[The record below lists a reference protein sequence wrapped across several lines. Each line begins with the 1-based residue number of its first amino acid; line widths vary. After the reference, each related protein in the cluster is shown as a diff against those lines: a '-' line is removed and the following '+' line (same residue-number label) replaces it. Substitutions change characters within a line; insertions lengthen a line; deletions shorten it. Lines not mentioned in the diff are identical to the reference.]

1 MLAIAHRLRR
11 PRGLDLATMCNVLV
25 STDEPVMAEGLKR
38 VLSADRRF
46 KTVEVDAQPESVIRA
61 AASQPFDILLLDWN
75 SGFSLSD
82 VVDLQERFPSCR
94 TVLWVRAI
102 STELAFQAIEHG
114 VRGIIQK
121 TASIETVLQCLRVV
135 QDGGFWFEDALKA
148 RVIGTSSFHLTP
160 RESDLVTVL
169 AQGMK
174 NKEIA
179 SLLFI
184 TEPTV
189 KVYLSK
195 LYRKLGV
202 KDRFELAL
210 FGLKNMAQS
219 ENAIDEESR
228 SNLEPAG
235 KPPGQA
241 RWLRTLVVEKPN
253 CTASNR

>member
-1 MLAIAHRLRR
+1 
-11 PRGLDLATMCNVLV
+11 MCNVLV

-38 VLSADRRF
+38 VLSTDRRF
-46 KTVEVDAQPESVIRA
+46 KAVEVDARIESVTA
-61 AASQPFDILLLDWN
+61 AVTGQTFDILLLDWN
-75 SGFSLSD
+75 AGFSLGD
-82 VVDLQERFPSCR
+82 VVDLRERFPSCR
-94 TVLWVRAI
+94 TVLWFRAI

-121 TASIETVLQCLRVV
+121 TASAETVLQCLRVV
-135 QDGGFWFEDALKA
+135 QDGGFWFEDALRA
-148 RVIGTSSFHLTP
+148 RVVGTSTFHLTR
-160 RESDLVTVL
+160 RESDLVTML

-179 SLLFI
+179 ALLFI

-210 FGLKNMAQS
+210 YGLKNMAQG
-219 ENAIDEESR
+219 EHAIEEESR
-228 SNLEPAG
+228 WSLEPAG
-235 KPPGQA
+235 KPPGHA

-253 CTASNR
+253 WGASHR